1 MLLILDT
8 GIRLTEVASV
18 TKDNLGV
25 DTLRVTGKRRQR
37 EVPISQELRILL
49 NELGD
54 DAHPWTSARSNRP
67 LTRAGV
73 QWAYRRIFGR
83 VGIPGGAHRLRHTFA
98 TQYLRNNGSIV
109 HLQRT
114 SGTPTSRPPRYTC
127 TWSPMTWSKNTTEF
141 RLPSP
146 GLQQHLACRKSYS
159 LHGSLI

>member
-1 MLLILDT
+1 MVLLILDT

-54 DAHPWTSARSNRP
+54 DAHPWTSARSNMP

-98 TQYLRNNGSIV
+98 TQYLQNNGSIV
-109 HLQRT
+109 HLQRILGHADIKTTQIYLHLVTNDLVEEHHRVSPTQHWLAAT
-114 SGTPTSRPPRYTC
+114 S
-127 TWSPMTWSKNTTEF
+127 
-141 RLPSP
+141 
-146 GLQQHLACRKSYS
+146 S
-159 LHGSLI
+159 L